1 MRVFAFFTKKSH
13 IYGKLLKVLHMQKA
27 MINTTEKDSNYQNL
41 DKMSVLEIL
50 SNINEEDKTVPLA
63 VERVI
68 PQIESLV
75 KVIVDRMKGG
85 GRLFYIGAG
94 TSGRLGILDASECPP
109 TYGVPFDW
117 VIGLIAGG
125 DSAIRKAVEFAED
138 DLEQAWKDLEE
149 YAINTNDVVI
159 GIAASGTTPYV
170 IGGLDKANEMGIAT
184 GCIVCNG
191 NSPIAERAQYPVEVI
206 VGPEFVTGSTRMKA
220 GTAQKLV
227 LNMIST
233 AVMIQLGRVKGNKMV
248 DMQLSNHK
256 LVGRGVRMVMAET
269 GTDEETA
276 AALIE
281 EFGNV
286 RQAIDNYNLKNK
298 H

>member
-1 MRVFAFFTKKSH
+1 MHVFAFFSKKSH
-13 IYGKLLKVLHMQKA
+13 IYEKLLNVLQMLKA
-27 MINTTEKDSNYQNL
+27 MINTTEKDSNYQDL

-50 SNINEEDKTVPLA
+50 TNINNEDKTVPLA
-63 VERVI
+63 VEKVI
-68 PQIESLV
+68 PQIEALV
-75 KVIVDRMKGG
+75 KVVADRMKAG

-125 DSAIRKAVEFAED
+125 DTAIRKAVEFAED
-138 DLEQAWKDLEE
+138 DVEQAWKDLEE
-149 YAINTNDVVI
+149 YAINENDFVL

-170 IGGLDKANEMGIAT
+170 IGGLDKANELGIAT
-184 GCIVCNG
+184 GCLVCNG
-191 NSPIAERAQYPVEVI
+191 DSQIAARAKYPIEVI

-227 LNMIST
+227 LIMIST
-233 AVMIQLGRVKGNKMV
+233 AVMIQVGRVKGNKMV

-256 LVGRGVRMVMAET
+256 WVGRGVRMVMAET

-276 AALIE
+276 TALIE

-286 RQAIDNYNLKNK
+286 RKAIDNFNLNK
-298 H
+298 